1 VYKQHEI
8 CGDVAVAGCGL
19 TCDVVIIQLRPD
31 VRQCKVLAVDSV
43 RDGTVNGRMFKEIHK

>member
-1 VYKQHEI
+1 MYKQHEI